1 MRQSFFTTI
10 IVLAQGALA
19 AGLLAVA
26 SAALPAGSDD
36 DFLAA
41 REAFRTGNAAR
52 LDTYARR
59 LKGHLLEPYS
69 AYWQLRLRLE
79 DAEPEAVRGFL
90 QKYPDTLLA
99 DQMRGQ
105 WLRQLGKQGA
115 WELFA
120 EEYPKLSQEDAEITC
135 YALQARLVRLQ
146 DREALLEARRLW
158 FTGRETPASC
168 TPLFDALVAEGLL
181 TEEEVWAR
189 IRLALEAGQVTVA
202 RQANRY
208 LEKTQAL
215 RPGSGQALDERLL
228 DAIYDNPLHYLER
241 HPAGLKSRGE
251 RELALF
257 ALQRVARGATY
268 PAHALYTAIKDHF
281 PEADQGFFLGKLAD
295 QAARRFQPEALGW
308 YREAAALAPLS
319 DEQLGW
325 RVRSA
330 LRTKNWREVIS
341 AVDSMSPREQRVPAW
356 RYWKGRA
363 LKETG
368 REAEAHAL
376 FAPLSAEHH
385 FYGQLASEEM
395 GGGMEPLTDSY
406 KPGRDEIGEVRQLPG
421 IQRSLA
427 LHRLNLRTEGAR
439 EWLWMIRKFDD
450 QRLLAAAEVARQN
463 GLWDRAIHT
472 ADQTVQLHDFSL
484 RFPAPYREALAGAAR
499 ELGLDEAWVYGLI
512 RQESRF
518 VASAR
523 SGAGA
528 SGLMQLM
535 PATARWVAKKTGMK
549 EYRPSLVNRLD
560 VNLSLGTYYLK
571 HVLTALDN
579 QPVSASAAYNAGP
592 GRARQWRDDKP
603 MEGAIYAETIPFSE
617 TREYVKKV
625 MSNAAYYAS
634 AFGQQLQSFK
644 ERLGII
650 TPPPASEPP
659 LEEEK

>member
-1 MRQSFFTTI
+1 MRQRFLTTI
-10 IVLAQGALA
+10 IVVAQGALA

-26 SAALPAGSDD
+26 SGALPASPDD

-41 REAFRTGNAAR
+41 REAFRKGDAVR
-52 LDTYARR
+52 LETYVRR

-79 DAEPEAVRGFL
+79 DVEPEAVRGFL

-99 DQMRGQ
+99 DQLRGQ
-105 WLRQLGKQGA
+105 WLKQLGKQGA

-120 EEYPKLSQEDAEITC
+120 EQYPSLLQEDPEITC
-135 YALQARLVRLQ
+135 YALQARLARLQ
-146 DREALLEARRLW
+146 DGQALLEARRLW
-158 FTGRETPASC
+158 FTGHETPGSC
-168 TPLFDALVAEGLL
+168 TPLFDALAAGGLL

-189 IRLALEAGQVTVA
+189 IRLALEAGQVTIA
-202 RQANRY
+202 KRANRY
-208 LEKTQAL
+208 LGKT
-215 RPGSGQALDERLL
+215 QALDERLL
-228 DAIYDNPLHYLER
+228 DAIYDNPLRYLEH
-241 HPAGLKSRGE
+241 HPADLKTRGE

-257 ALQRVARGATY
+257 ALQRVARGSTH
-268 PAHALYTAIKDHF
+268 PAHVFYTAIKDHF
-281 PEADQGFFLGKLAD
+281 SEAEQGFFLGKLAD
-295 QAARRFQPEALGW
+295 QAARRLQPEALGW

-330 LRTKNWREVIS
+330 LRAKNWREVIS
-341 AVDSMSPREQRVPAW
+341 AVDAMSPREQRAPAW
-356 RYWKGRA
+356 RYWKARA

-368 REAEAHAL
+368 REAEANT
-376 FAPLSAEHH
+376 FFVPLSAEHH
-385 FYGQLASEEM
+385 FYGQLAGEEM
-395 GGGMEPLTDSY
+395 GGVMGPPAAPY
-406 KPGRDEIGEVRQLPG
+406 KPGRDEIRQVRQLPG
-421 IQRSLA
+421 IQRALA
-427 LHRLNLRTEGAR
+427 LHRLNLRTEGVR
-439 EWLWMIRKFDD
+439 EWLWAIREFDD

-463 GLWDRAIHT
+463 ELWDRAIHT

-518 VASAR
+518 VATAK

-535 PATARWVAKKTGMK
+535 PATARWVARKLGMK

-571 HVLTALDN
+571 HVLTALGN
-579 QPVSASAAYNAGP
+579 QPVPASAAYNAGP

-625 MSNAAYYAS
+625 MSNAAYYAG
-634 AFGQQLQSFK
+634 AFGQQLPSFK
-644 ERLGII
+644 ERLGTIL
-650 TPPPASEPP
+650 PPPASEPP
-659 LEEEK
+659 LEEER